1 MKHPKSYDST
11 PEARKRMSKVK
22 LKGGKA
28 ESILAKALWQ
38 KGYRYRKND
47 KRLPGSPDIAVLKYQ
62 IAIFVDGEFW
72 HGKDW
77 ETKKEKLKRNRE
89 YWIEKIEENIARDS
103 RNDKLLL
110 YSGWITV
117 HFWEKEVLK
126 NLSDCVAII
135 DDIVLDKLVDSIDTM
150 VFDEKSEYP

>member
-11 PEARKRMSKVK
+11 PETRKRMSKVK

-38 KGYRYRKND
+38 KGYRYRRND

-62 IAIFVDGEFW
+62 VAIFVDGEFW

-77 ETKKEKLKRNRE
+77 EIKKEKLNRNRE

-110 YSGWITV
+110 HVGWVPV

-126 NLSDCVAII
+126 NLSDCMAII
-135 DDIVLDKLVDSIDTM
+135 DDIVLNKLIDSID
-150 VFDEKSEYP
+150 VKK